1 MRRTWL
7 LGITAL
13 LIGALVLPFASG
25 CSPMQAAEGYVV
37 LVPQT
42 LHSGSTES
50 VSFSLFGSDG
60 PARDRVEVRVL
71 QDGKEIAKA
80 SSVVDGKGTVEFD
93 VPDVEEGD
101 YTVVVK
107 GTGFEQQAVVRIDK
121 PVVVFLETD
130 KPIYK
135 PGQTI
140 HMRAMTLD
148 SELKP
153 LRENVTIE
161 VLEAK
166 GIKIFRAEVE
176 TDEYGMVSL
185 ELPLSSEPNL
195 GVWKIRAETDKADTQ
210 LDVRVERYVLPK
222 YEVKVELPRE
232 WFLVSEPLEGNVSSE
247 YSFGKPVKGELEIV
261 ASRYVGEWEEY
272 ATFTDDIDGS
282 ADFEIPAADYVAGVP
297 EAGGQGNVMLDITVT
312 EDVTG
317 YVERTSRL
325 LTVADSPLNLQLIPE
340 GAVFKPGLAFNF
352 LVVTETPDNQPVD
365 ANVQIEVT
373 YLDEE
378 FKDIKTEKDDVKT
391 KDGKALFEINPPK
404 EAVALSVR
412 ANSEGKYVEQEL
424 ESSYSPSG
432 NFIHIEQLSEGVP
445 QVGEDIEF
453 KVYSTSEARNFY
465 YEVVSRDR
473 IVFSGYTKDREFS
486 FQTTPLMAPASRLL
500 VYQVLPNS
508 EVAADYL
515 PFKAAGVYPHN
526 VEVGFSEEEARP
538 GDDIEINISTEGR
551 AMVGL
556 AAVDK
561 SVFILA
567 ENRLNLQQVFAELER
582 LYMDPQAELH
592 EVNIYPVIETR
603 GAAEVFENAGVV
615 VLSNHDVP
623 AGKQFEWEG
632 QEGFW
637 DGLLGLFNKGGIMVE
652 EAEMAMDAEEGAVAP
667 AVQQGWHHGG
677 GG

>member
-71 QDGKEIAKA
+71 QGGKEIAKA
-80 SSVVDGKGTVEFD
+80 SAVVDGKGTVEFD

-107 GTGFEQQAVVRIDK
+107 GTGFEQQAAVRIDK
-121 PVVVFLETD
+121 PIVVFLETD

-153 LRENVTIE
+153 LSEDVTVE
-161 VLEAK
+161 VLDAK
-166 GIKIFRAEVE
+166 GIKIFRTEVE

-195 GVWKIRAETDKADTQ
+195 GVWKIRALTDKADTQ

-222 YEVKVELPRE
+222 YEVKMELPRE
-232 WFLVSEPLEGNVSSE
+232 WFLVNEPIEGSVSSE

-272 ATFTDDIDGS
+272 ATFTVDIDGS
-282 ADFEIPAADYVAGVP
+282 ADFEIPAAGYVAGVP

-340 GAVFKPGLAFNF
+340 GAVFKPGLTFSF
-352 LVVTETPDNQPVD
+352 LVVTETPDNQPID
-365 ANVQIEVT
+365 AKVELEIT

-391 KDGKALFEINPPK
+391 KDGKALFEIHPPK
-404 EAVALSVR
+404 GAVALSLR
-412 ANSEGKYVEQEL
+412 ANAEGKYVEREL
-424 ESSYSPSG
+424 QSSYSPSG

-453 KVYSTSEARNFY
+453 KVYSTSEARNF
-465 YEVVSRDR
+465 
-473 IVFSGYTKDREFS
+473 
-486 FQTTPLMAPASRLL
+486 
-500 VYQVLPNS
+500 
-508 EVAADYL
+508 
-515 PFKAAGVYPHN
+515 
-526 VEVGFSEEEARP
+526 
-538 GDDIEINISTEGR
+538 
-551 AMVGL
+551 
-556 AAVDK
+556 
-561 SVFILA
+561 
-567 ENRLNLQQVFAELER
+567 
-582 LYMDPQAELH
+582 
-592 EVNIYPVIETR
+592 
-603 GAAEVFENAGVV
+603 
-615 VLSNHDVP
+615 
-623 AGKQFEWEG
+623 
-632 QEGFW
+632 
-637 DGLLGLFNKGGIMVE
+637 
-652 EAEMAMDAEEGAVAP
+652 
-667 AVQQGWHHGG
+667 
-677 GG
+677 